1 MSDVFNFILQANKEI
16 GLVPTLLILMC
27 LGIAW
32 YLSKLIQSK
41 DNMMKDIIDRQES
54 SQHETNEIINQAIM
68 NIEKLTILNM
78 QEVTK
83 LAGQISGVI
92 DIVKLLINDKERG
105 DE

>member
-68 NIEKLTILNM
+68 NIEKLTIL
-78 QEVTK
+78 TK
-83 LAGQISGVI
+83 LI
-92 DIVKLLINDKERG
+92 KC
-105 DE
+105 